1 MGKSMR
7 FLYFG
12 DMHERPSVPTN
23 RIDNYHE
30 SITAKREEIKAL
42 AKKYDVKAFL
52 QPGDFLNSHTY
63 QNEFLLDV
71 VEKWSMVD
79 TFDLFKQLSFG
90 QLSMEKLRDI
100 FLDAKQIPMI
110 GAIGNHELIGD
121 SLKSYNKTSLRFLE
135 RIGFMQ
141 LASKENPI
149 IFEMEN
155 GKTIAITA
163 THYHNGID
171 KKENLSDYIIE
182 EKAGDYHIHIVH
194 SYLTNKDMGNLFRHT
209 LVDEIAPYT
218 KADLTI
224 TGHDHIGFPLT
235 EMDGK
240 YFVNP
245 GAIPRMKNDLKEMK
259 RKPKVLLIEI
269 DEESGLKVKTIY
281 LKSAKKAEEVLDRTK
296 IMQKK
301 EQQGK
306 MEEIK
311 SIVNKANIG
320 KATSITEVIQVISEN
335 ENIKNVVKDEVIERV
350 TSKMKS
356 LMKNNVVADSY
367 YITKMVLE
375 NFQSHE
381 NTVLEFSKGLN
392 LFTGESGQGKS
403 AVLRA
408 FAFIFENFGRN
419 PRRFIKKGADFA
431 RVTIYLSNGYVISRI
446 VEKSKNGKNGYEIYN
461 PKDGSVETTNTK
473 ALPLV
478 QEILGF
484 NKLNIDTG
492 NDVPINF
499 MKQGTSWF
507 FVGDGYTSSERA
519 KIVGSIY
526 GTHYADAVIKDLEGD
541 LKKYN
546 TQLKTTEKE
555 KNAIQKNIDSFSYLP
570 QMHNQITELE
580 KLNVEV
586 NELMAKK
593 EKITSLLKERE
604 SIENRISEINN
615 VIKDLSHIENLYS
628 EIHQIK
634 EFVQKRNDIQ
644 RLYRSLTTIIAD
656 GKESKHVAEQ
666 LMSLPDAQL
675 LLDEIQK
682 LVTSKAVQEELLA
695 KSIKLTETKNH
706 LSKEINVSNE
716 IIEKTNSL
724 LETKKMLVELKE
736 LMSKKESVQSLLNNL
751 TSISEEEKK
760 HQRKIELVISENEKL
775 VNDYKVLLTEVGKC
789 PVCHGTIDNA
799 VINRITDEYSVNNP
813 PLT

>member
-1 MGKSMR
+1 MKNVLR

-12 DMHERPSVPTN
+12 DMHERPSTPSN
-23 RIDNYHE
+23 RIDSYHQ
-30 SITAKREEIKAL
+30 SISEKREEIKGL
-42 AKKYDVKAFL
+42 GIKYKVDAFL

-63 QNEFLLDV
+63 QNDFLLDV
-71 VEKWSMVD
+71 VSKWSMVD
-79 TFDLFKQLSFG
+79 TFDLIKQYSLG
-90 QLSMEKLRDI
+90 QLSNEEFQTKLTDS
-100 FLDAKQIPMI
+100 KPIPMI

-121 SLKSYNKTSLRFLE
+121 SLNSYKKTSLRFLE
-135 RIGFMQ
+135 QIGFMQ
-141 LASKENPI
+141 LATKEKPI

-155 GKTIAITA
+155 GKTVAITA
-163 THYHNGID
+163 THYHHGID

-182 EKAGDYHIHIVH
+182 EKLGDYHIHIVH
-194 SYLTNKDMGNLFRHT
+194 GYLTNKDMGNLFRHT
-209 LVDEIAPYT
+209 LVDEIVPHT

-235 EMDGK
+235 EVDGK

-245 GAIPRMKNDLKEMK
+245 GAIPRMKSDLKEMK

-269 DEESGLKVKTIY
+269 DDEKGLKVKTIY

-320 KATSITEVIQVISEN
+320 KATNITEVIQVISEN
-335 ENIKNVVKDEVIERV
+335 EKFSNVIKDEVIERV

-356 LMKNNVVADSY
+356 LMKTNVVADSY

-381 NTVLEFSKGLN
+381 NTVLEFSEGLN

-403 AVLRA
+403 AVLRG

-419 PRRFIKKGADFA
+419 PRRFIKKGTDFA
-431 RVTIYLSNGYVISRI
+431 RVTIYLSNGYVISRVI
-446 VEKSKNGKNGYEIYN
+446 EKSKSGKNGYEIYN
-461 PKDGSVETTNTK
+461 PKDGSVESTNTK
-473 ALPLV
+473 GLSLV
-478 QEILGF
+478 QDILGF

-492 NDVPINF
+492 KDIPINF

-546 TQLKTTEKE
+546 AQIKATDKE
-555 KNAIQKNIDSFSYLP
+555 KNTIQENIDSFSYLP
-570 QMHNQITELE
+570 QMHTQITELE
-580 KLNVEV
+580 QLNIEV
-586 NELMAKK
+586 TELMARK
-593 EKITSLLKERE
+593 EKITTLLKEQE
-604 SIENRISEINN
+604 SIENDIRELND
-615 VIKDLSHIENLYS
+615 VIKDLSDIEDLHT
-628 EIHQIK
+628 EIYQVKDLI
-634 EFVQKRNDIQ
+634 QKRNDIQ
-644 RLYRSLTTIIAD
+644 KLYRSLTTIIAD

-666 LMSLPDAQL
+666 LMNLSNAQS
-675 LLDEIQK
+675 LLDEISK
-682 LVTSKAVQEELLA
+682 LVKDKTTYEELLL
-695 KSIKLTETKNH
+695 KSTQLTDTKNR
-706 LSKEINVSNE
+706 LEKEINVSSE
-716 IIEKTNSL
+716 IIEETNSL
-724 LETKKMLVELKE
+724 IDAENMLNELKV
-736 LMSKKESVQSLLNNL
+736 LISKKESVESLMYKL
-751 TSISEEEKK
+751 TSIEEEENKQT
-760 HQRKIELVISENEKL
+760 HKIELVISENEKL
-775 VNDYKVLLTEVGKC
+775 VNQYKVLLTEIGKC

-799 VINRITDEYSVNNP
+799 VINRITNEYSMEKIAS
-813 PLT
+813 

>member
-1 MGKSMR
+1 MKNVYR

-12 DMHERPSVPTN
+12 DMHERPSTPSN
-23 RIDNYHE
+23 RIDNYHQ
-30 SITAKREEIKAL
+30 SISEKREEIKEL
-42 AKKYDVKAFL
+42 GAKYKVDAFL

-63 QNEFLLDV
+63 QNDFLLDV
-71 VEKWSMVD
+71 VGKWSMVD
-79 TFDLFKQLSFG
+79 TFDLIKQFSLG
-90 QLSMEKLRDI
+90 QLSNKEFQNKLI
-100 FLDAKQIPMI
+100 DAKPIPMI

-121 SLKSYNKTSLRFLE
+121 SLNSYKKTSLRFLE
-135 RIGFMQ
+135 QIGFMQ
-141 LASKENPI
+141 IASKEKPI

-155 GKTIAITA
+155 GKTVAITA
-163 THYHNGID
+163 THYHHGMD

-194 SYLTNKDMGNLFRHT
+194 GYLTNKDMGNLLRHT
-209 LVDEIAPYT
+209 LVDDIAPHT
-218 KADLTI
+218 NADLTI

-235 EMDGK
+235 EVDGK

-245 GAIPRMKNDLKEMK
+245 GAIPRMKSDLKEMK

-269 DEESGLKVKTIY
+269 DEVSGLKVKTIY

-320 KATSITEVIQVISEN
+320 KATNITEVIQVISEN
-335 ENIKNVVKDEVIERV
+335 EKFSNVIKDEVIERV

-356 LMKNNVVADSY
+356 LMKTNVVADSY

-381 NTVLEFSKGLN
+381 NTVLEFSEGLN

-403 AVLRA
+403 SVLRG

-419 PRRFIKKGADFA
+419 PRRFIKKGTDFA
-431 RVTIYLSNGYVISRI
+431 RVTIHLSNGYVISRI
-446 VEKSKNGKNGYEIYN
+446 IEKSKSGKNGYEIYN
-461 PKDGSVETTNTK
+461 PKDGSVESTNTK
-473 ALPLV
+473 GLSLV

-492 NDVPINF
+492 KDIPINF

-546 TQLKTTEKE
+546 TQIKANDKE
-555 KNAIQKNIDSFSYLP
+555 KNTIQENIDSFSYLP
-570 QMHNQITELE
+570 QMHAQITELE
-580 KLNVEV
+580 QLNVEV
-586 NELMAKK
+586 TELMTKK
-593 EKITSLLKERE
+593 EKISTLLKEQE
-604 SIENRISEINN
+604 SIENDIHELNDI
-615 VIKDLSHIENLYS
+615 IKELNHVENLYA
-628 EIHQIK
+628 EIYQVK
-634 EFVQKRNDIQ
+634 DLMQKRNDIQ
-644 RLYRSLTTIIAD
+644 KLYRSLTTIIAD
-656 GKESKHVAEQ
+656 GKESKHVEEQ
-666 LMSLPDAQL
+666 LVNLPNAQL
-675 LLDEIQK
+675 LLDEISK
-682 LVTSKAVQEELLA
+682 LVKDKNTQEELL
-695 KSIKLTETKNH
+695 SKLTQLTDTKNR
-706 LSKEINVSNE
+706 LGKEIDVSSE

-724 LETKKMLVELKE
+724 IDAEYMLTELKV
-736 LMSKKESVQSLLNNL
+736 LISKKESVESLINNL
-751 TSISEEEKK
+751 TSIEEEEQKQK
-760 HQRKIELVISENEKL
+760 HKIEIVISENEKL
-775 VNDYKVLLTEVGKC
+775 VNQYKVLLTEIGKC

-799 VINRITDEYSVNNP
+799 VISRITDEYSMEKIAS
-813 PLT
+813 

>member
-1 MGKSMR
+1 MKNVLR

-12 DMHERPSVPTN
+12 DMHERPSTPSN
-23 RIDNYHE
+23 RIDSYQQ
-30 SITAKREEIKAL
+30 SISEKREEIKGL
-42 AKKYDVKAFL
+42 GIKYKVNAFL
-52 QPGDFLNSHTY
+52 QPGDFLNSHTF
-63 QNEFLLDV
+63 QNDFLLDV

-79 TFDLFKQLSFG
+79 TFNLIKQFSLG
-90 QLSMEKLRDI
+90 QLSNEEFQNKFI
-100 FLDAKQIPMI
+100 DAKPIPMI

-121 SLKSYNKTSLRFLE
+121 SLNSYKKTSLRFLE
-135 RIGFMQ
+135 QIGFMQ

-155 GKTIAITA
+155 GKTVAITA
-163 THYHNGID
+163 THYHHGMD

-194 SYLTNKDMGNLFRHT
+194 GYLTNKDMGNLFRHT
-209 LVDEIAPYT
+209 LVDEIAHLT

-224 TGHDHIGFPLT
+224 TGHDHIGFPIT
-235 EMDGK
+235 EVDGK

-245 GAIPRMKNDLKEMK
+245 GAIPRMKSDLKEMK

-269 DEESGLKVKTIY
+269 DEVSGLKVKTIY

-301 EQQGK
+301 EKQGK

-320 KATSITEVIQVISEN
+320 KATNITEVIEVISEN
-335 ENIKNVVKDEVIERV
+335 ENVSNVLKDEVIERI

-356 LMKNNVVADSY
+356 LMKKNVVADSY

-381 NTVLEFSKGLN
+381 NTTLEFSKGLN

-403 AVLRA
+403 AVIRA

-431 RVTIYLSNGYVISRI
+431 RVTIHLSTGYVISRI
-446 VEKSKNGKNGYEIYN
+446 VEKSKSGKNGYEIYN
-461 PKDGSVETTNTK
+461 PKDGSVESTNTK
-473 ALPLV
+473 GLSLV

-484 NKLNIDTG
+484 NKLNIDTD

-526 GTHYADAVIKDLEGD
+526 GTHYADAVIRDLEGD

-546 TQLKTTEKE
+546 KQIETADKELKI
-555 KNAIQKNIDSFSYLP
+555 IQEGIDSFDHLP
-570 QMHNQITELE
+570 QTHMQITELE
-580 KLNVEV
+580 KLSEEV
-586 NELMAKK
+586 NVLMAKK
-593 EKITSLLKERE
+593 EKIATLLKEQE
-604 SIENRISEINN
+604 LIDNKISELNN
-615 VIKDLSHIENLYS
+615 VIKDLGQVENLYS
-628 EIHQIK
+628 EIYQVK
-634 EFVQKRNDIQ
+634 EMVQKRNEIQ
-644 RLYRSLTTIIAD
+644 KLYRSLTTIIAD
-656 GKESKHVAEQ
+656 GKESKHVEEQ
-666 LMSLPDAQL
+666 LLSLPNAQL
-675 LLDEIQK
+675 LLDEIKELAKSK
-682 LVTSKAVQEELLA
+682 LGQEELLTQ
-695 KSIKLTETKNH
+695 STKLTETKNR
-706 LSKEINVSNE
+706 LVKEIDVSSE
-716 IIEKTNSL
+716 VIEKTNSL
-724 LETKKMLVELKE
+724 VEAESTLSELKE
-736 LMSKKESVQSLLNNL
+736 LMAKKETVQSLTNRLS
-751 TSISEEEKK
+751 SINEEEKQQK
-760 HQRKIELVISENEKL
+760 QKIEHVISKNEKL
-775 VNDYKVLLTEVGKC
+775 VNDYKILLTEIGKC
-789 PVCHGTIDNA
+789 PVCHGKIDNA
-799 VINRITDEYSVNNP
+799 VINRITDEYSMEKLVS
-813 PLT
+813 

>member
-1 MGKSMR
+1 MKNVLR

-12 DMHERPSVPTN
+12 DMHERPSTPSN
-23 RIDNYHE
+23 RIDSYHQ
-30 SITAKREEIKAL
+30 SISEKREEIKGL
-42 AKKYDVKAFL
+42 GIKYKVDAFL

-63 QNEFLLDV
+63 QNDFLLDV
-71 VEKWSMVD
+71 VSKWSMVD
-79 TFDLFKQLSFG
+79 TFDLIKQYSLG
-90 QLSMEKLRDI
+90 QLSNEEFQTKLTDS
-100 FLDAKQIPMI
+100 KPIPMI

-121 SLKSYNKTSLRFLE
+121 SLNSYKKTSLRFLE
-135 RIGFMQ
+135 QIGFMQ
-141 LASKENPI
+141 LATKEKPI

-155 GKTIAITA
+155 GKTVAITA
-163 THYHNGID
+163 THYHHGID

-182 EKAGDYHIHIVH
+182 EKLGDYHIHIVH
-194 SYLTNKDMGNLFRHT
+194 GYLTNKDMGNLFRHT
-209 LVDEIAPYT
+209 LVDEIFPHT

-235 EMDGK
+235 EVDGK

-245 GAIPRMKNDLKEMK
+245 GAIPRMKSDLKEMK

-269 DEESGLKVKTIY
+269 DDEKGLKVKTIY

-320 KATSITEVIQVISEN
+320 KATNITEVIQVISEN
-335 ENIKNVVKDEVIERV
+335 EKFSNVIKDEVIERV

-356 LMKNNVVADSY
+356 LMKTNVVADSY

-381 NTVLEFSKGLN
+381 NTVLEFSEGLN

-403 AVLRA
+403 AVLRG

-419 PRRFIKKGADFA
+419 PRRFIKKGTDFA
-431 RVTIYLSNGYVISRI
+431 RVTIYLSNGYVISRVI
-446 VEKSKNGKNGYEIYN
+446 EKSKSGKNGYEIYN
-461 PKDGSVETTNTK
+461 PKDGSVESTNTK
-473 ALPLV
+473 GLSLV
-478 QEILGF
+478 QDILGF

-492 NDVPINF
+492 KDIPINF

-546 TQLKTTEKE
+546 AQIKATDKE
-555 KNAIQKNIDSFSYLP
+555 KNTIQENIDSFSYLP
-570 QMHNQITELE
+570 QMHTQITELE
-580 KLNVEV
+580 QLNIEV
-586 NELMAKK
+586 TELMARK
-593 EKITSLLKERE
+593 EKITTLLKEQE
-604 SIENRISEINN
+604 SIENDIRELND
-615 VIKDLSHIENLYS
+615 VIKDLSDIEDLHT
-628 EIHQIK
+628 EIYQVKDLI
-634 EFVQKRNDIQ
+634 QKRNDIQ
-644 RLYRSLTTIIAD
+644 KLYRSLTTIIAD

-666 LMSLPDAQL
+666 LMNLSNAQS
-675 LLDEIQK
+675 LLDEISK
-682 LVTSKAVQEELLA
+682 LVKDKTTYEELLL
-695 KSIKLTETKNH
+695 KSTQLTDTKNR
-706 LSKEINVSNE
+706 LEKEINVSSE
-716 IIEKTNSL
+716 IIEETNSL
-724 LETKKMLVELKE
+724 IDAENMLNELKV
-736 LMSKKESVQSLLNNL
+736 LISKKESVESLMYKL
-751 TSISEEEKK
+751 TSIEEEENKQT
-760 HQRKIELVISENEKL
+760 HKIELVISENEKL
-775 VNDYKVLLTEVGKC
+775 VNQYKVLLTEIGKC

-799 VINRITDEYSVNNP
+799 VINRITNEYSMEKIAS
-813 PLT
+813 

>member
-1 MGKSMR
+1 MKNVLR

-12 DMHERPSVPTN
+12 DMHERPSTPSN
-23 RIDNYHE
+23 RIDSYHQ
-30 SITAKREEIKAL
+30 SISEKREEIKGL
-42 AKKYDVKAFL
+42 GIKYKVDAFL

-63 QNEFLLDV
+63 QNDFLLDV
-71 VEKWSMVD
+71 VSKWSMVD
-79 TFDLFKQLSFG
+79 TFDLIKQYSLG
-90 QLSMEKLRDI
+90 QLSNEEFQTKLTDS
-100 FLDAKQIPMI
+100 KPIPMI

-121 SLKSYNKTSLRFLE
+121 SLNSYKKTSLRFLE
-135 RIGFMQ
+135 QIGFMQ
-141 LASKENPI
+141 LATKEKPI

-155 GKTIAITA
+155 GKTVAITA
-163 THYHNGID
+163 THYHHGID

-182 EKAGDYHIHIVH
+182 EKLGDYHVHIVH
-194 SYLTNKDMGNLFRHT
+194 GYLTNKDMGNLFRHT
-209 LVDEIAPYT
+209 LVDEIAPHT

-235 EMDGK
+235 EVDGK

-245 GAIPRMKNDLKEMK
+245 GAIPRMKSDLKEMK

-269 DEESGLKVKTIY
+269 DDEKGLKVKTIY

-320 KATSITEVIQVISEN
+320 KATNITEVIQVISEN
-335 ENIKNVVKDEVIERV
+335 EKFSNVIKDEVIERV

-356 LMKNNVVADSY
+356 LMKTNVVADSY

-381 NTVLEFSKGLN
+381 NTVLEFSEGLN

-403 AVLRA
+403 AVLRG

-419 PRRFIKKGADFA
+419 PRRFIKKGTDFA
-431 RVTIYLSNGYVISRI
+431 RVTIYLSNGYVISRVI
-446 VEKSKNGKNGYEIYN
+446 EKSKSGKNGYEIYN
-461 PKDGSVETTNTK
+461 PKDGSVESTNTK
-473 ALPLV
+473 GLSLV
-478 QEILGF
+478 QDILGF

-492 NDVPINF
+492 KDIPINF

-546 TQLKTTEKE
+546 AQIKATDKE
-555 KNAIQKNIDSFSYLP
+555 KNTIQENIDSFSYLP
-570 QMHNQITELE
+570 QMHTQITELE
-580 KLNVEV
+580 QLNIEV
-586 NELMAKK
+586 TELMARK
-593 EKITSLLKERE
+593 EKITTLLKEQE
-604 SIENRISEINN
+604 SIENDIRELND
-615 VIKDLSHIENLYS
+615 VIKDLSDIEDLYT
-628 EIHQIK
+628 EIYQVKDLI
-634 EFVQKRNDIQ
+634 QKRNDIQ
-644 RLYRSLTTIIAD
+644 KLYRSLTTIIAD

-666 LMSLPDAQL
+666 LMNLSNAQS
-675 LLDEIQK
+675 LLDEISK
-682 LVTSKAVQEELLA
+682 LVKDKTTYEELLL
-695 KSIKLTETKNH
+695 KSTQLTDTKNR
-706 LSKEINVSNE
+706 LEKEINVSSE
-716 IIEKTNSL
+716 IIEETNSL
-724 LETKKMLVELKE
+724 IDAENMLNELKV
-736 LMSKKESVQSLLNNL
+736 LISKKESVESLMYKL
-751 TSISEEEKK
+751 TSIEEEENKQT
-760 HQRKIELVISENEKL
+760 HKIELVISENEKL
-775 VNDYKVLLTEVGKC
+775 VNQYKVLLTEIGKC

-799 VINRITDEYSVNNP
+799 VINRITNEYSMEKIAS
-813 PLT
+813 

>member
-1 MGKSMR
+1 MKNVLR

-12 DMHERPSVPTN
+12 DMHERPSTPSN
-23 RIDNYHE
+23 RIDSYHQ
-30 SITAKREEIKAL
+30 SISEKREEIKGL
-42 AKKYDVKAFL
+42 GIKYKVDAFL

-63 QNEFLLDV
+63 QNDFLLDV
-71 VEKWSMVD
+71 VSKWSMVD
-79 TFDLFKQLSFG
+79 TFDLIKQYSLG
-90 QLSMEKLRDI
+90 QLSNEEFQTKLTDS
-100 FLDAKQIPMI
+100 KPIPMI

-121 SLKSYNKTSLRFLE
+121 SLNSYKKTSLRFLE
-135 RIGFMQ
+135 QIGFMQ
-141 LASKENPI
+141 LATKEKPI

-155 GKTIAITA
+155 GKTVAITA
-163 THYHNGID
+163 THYHHGID

-182 EKAGDYHIHIVH
+182 EKLGDYHIHIVH
-194 SYLTNKDMGNLFRHT
+194 GYLTNKDMGNLFRHT
-209 LVDEIAPYT
+209 LVDEIVPHT

-235 EMDGK
+235 EVDGK

-245 GAIPRMKNDLKEMK
+245 GAIPRMKSDLKEMK

-269 DEESGLKVKTIY
+269 DDEKGLKVKTIY

-320 KATSITEVIQVISEN
+320 KATNITEVIQVISEN
-335 ENIKNVVKDEVIERV
+335 EKFSNVIKDEVIERV

-356 LMKNNVVADSY
+356 LMKTNVVADSY

-381 NTVLEFSKGLN
+381 NTVLEFSEGLN

-403 AVLRA
+403 AVLRG

-419 PRRFIKKGADFA
+419 PRRFIKKGTDFA
-431 RVTIYLSNGYVISRI
+431 RVTIYLSNGYVISRVI
-446 VEKSKNGKNGYEIYN
+446 EKSKSGKNGYEIYN
-461 PKDGSVETTNTK
+461 PKDGSVESTNTK
-473 ALPLV
+473 GLSLV
-478 QEILGF
+478 QDILGF

-492 NDVPINF
+492 KDIPINF

-546 TQLKTTEKE
+546 AQIKATDKE
-555 KNAIQKNIDSFSYLP
+555 KNTIQENIDSFSYLP
-570 QMHNQITELE
+570 QMHTQITELE
-580 KLNVEV
+580 QLNIEV
-586 NELMAKK
+586 TELMARK
-593 EKITSLLKERE
+593 EKITTLLKEQE
-604 SIENRISEINN
+604 SIENDIRELND
-615 VIKDLSHIENLYS
+615 VIKDLSDIEDLHT
-628 EIHQIK
+628 EIYQVKDLI
-634 EFVQKRNDIQ
+634 QKRNDIQ
-644 RLYRSLTTIIAD
+644 KLYRSLTTIIAD

-666 LMSLPDAQL
+666 LMNLSNAQS
-675 LLDEIQK
+675 LLDEISK
-682 LVTSKAVQEELLA
+682 LVKDKTTYEELLL
-695 KSIKLTETKNH
+695 KSTQLTDTKNR
-706 LSKEINVSNE
+706 LEKEINVSSE
-716 IIEKTNSL
+716 IIEETNCL
-724 LETKKMLVELKE
+724 IDAENMLNELKV
-736 LMSKKESVQSLLNNL
+736 LISKKESVESLMYKL
-751 TSISEEEKK
+751 TSIEEEENKQT
-760 HQRKIELVISENEKL
+760 HKIELVISENEKL
-775 VNDYKVLLTEVGKC
+775 VNQYKVLLTEIGKC

-799 VINRITDEYSVNNP
+799 VINRITNEYSMEKIAS
-813 PLT
+813 